1 MYLALGL
8 CVSVYSLVLLLGTRE
23 VSQWNLAQ
31 HRVVHAR
38 VSWYWS
44 HLHLVSS
51 APEHVLQRQSHS
63 QWCQVRQIR
72 EVVFQ
77 TLS

>member
-1 MYLALGL
+1 MKHLQIEIFLIFTGKCIMLMYLALGL

-51 APEHVLQRQSHS
+51 APEHVLQ
-63 QWCQVRQIR
+63 
-72 EVVFQ
+72 
-77 TLS
+77 